1 MNENKRI
8 CPSCGFELVYKSK
21 YNRNAAEKLNK
32 ICQSCSSKKRCE
44 KYGSNI
50 DIINQQV
57 KNGERLNGFFGKNH
71 TVETKTKIG
80 AGDKSH
86 TKTNKFREK
95 ISNVTKGEKNPM
107 YGKNFY
113 ELWVIKYGK
122 EIADIKLLE
131 FKEKLSNASKGEK
144 NPMYN
149 KPIPKGSGNGWS
161 GWYKKWFFRS
171 LNELSYMI
179 NVIERFNLS
188 WETAENKKYKIKYIG
203 FDGQNRT
210 HVCDFLIGKKYLVE
224 IKPKKLINSK
234 TVLLKSAAA
243 IEFCK
248 KNNLIYKITNSP
260 KLTNEDIKQLVDDG
274 HVKFIKKYQ
283 IKYNEKFK

>member
-1 MNENKRI
+1 MEENKRI
-8 CPSCGFELVYKSK
+8 CPSCGCELTYKSK

-32 ICQSCSSKKRCE
+32 ICQSCSSKESYK
-44 KYGSNI
+44 KYGSYI

-57 KNGERLNGFFGKNH
+57 KNGERDNGFFGKKH
-71 TVETKTKIG
+71 TEENKLKLSKLDKSYTKTSEFK
-80 AGDKSH
+80 
-86 TKTNKFREK
+86 EK
-95 ISNVTKGEKNPM
+95 ISKVTKGINNPM
-107 YGKNFY
+107 YGKTVY
-113 ELWVIKYGK
+113 ETWTIKYGK
-122 EIADIKLLE
+122 EIADDKLKE
-131 FKEKLSNASKGEK
+131 FKKKLSIASKGEK

-171 LNELSYMI
+171 LHELSYMI

-188 WETAENKKYKIKYIG
+188 WKTAEINKYKIKYIG

-210 HVCDFLIGKKYLVE
+210 HVCDFLIGDKYLVE
-224 IKPKKLINSK
+224 VKPKKLINSK
-234 TVLLKSAAA
+234 TVLLKSTSA

-260 KLTNEDIKQLVDDG
+260 KLTDNEIKTLVENGD
-274 HVKFIKKYQ
+274 VTFTEKYQ